1 MSREIQE
8 DIQRV
13 SDDLNSPSTAKLF
26 AVLRSQGVG
35 VKLREVEAF
44 VKRQAVRQVQAP
56 PYGFTGKIA
65 AHDINDRWCADL
77 IDSRRRPR
85 TEARK

>member
-8 DIQRV
+8 EIQRV

-26 AVLRSQGVG
+26 AVLRAQGVHA
-35 VKLREVEAF
+35 KLQDVEAF

-56 PYGFTGKIA
+56 
-65 AHDINDRWCADL
+65 R
-77 IDSRRRPR
+77 
-85 TEARK
+85 

>member
-8 DIQRV
+8 EIQRV

-26 AVLRSQGVG
+26 AGLRSQGVG

-56 PYGFTGKIA
+56 RYGLLG
-65 AHDINDRWCADL
+65 R
-77 IDSRRRPR
+77 
-85 TEARK
+85 

>member
-1 MSREIQE
+1 MSSEIQE
-8 DIQRV
+8 EIQRV

-26 AVLRSQGVG
+26 EVLRSQGVG

-56 PYGFTGKIA
+56 RYGLTRKIA
-65 AHDINDRWCADL
+65 AHDINDRC
-77 IDSRRRPR
+77 SR
-85 TEARK
+85 T